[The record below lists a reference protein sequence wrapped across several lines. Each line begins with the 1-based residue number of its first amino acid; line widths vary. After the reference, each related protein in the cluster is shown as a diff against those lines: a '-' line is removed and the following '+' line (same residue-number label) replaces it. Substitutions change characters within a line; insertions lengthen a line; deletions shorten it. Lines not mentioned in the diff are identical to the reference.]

1 MVVMSKKW
9 QKGYGIDDEGRRTIV
24 ITENAPKKTAVDRL
38 VELVTH
44 GAGVMVAICA
54 VLCIAIMLVD
64 SVSQSIAGFISNNRW
79 VVVIAIAVAILFF
92 IGKVSARMR
101 GDDGKPSSDC

>member
-1 MVVMSKKW
+1 MSKKW

-44 GAGVMVAICA
+44 GAGVMITICA

-64 SVSQSIAGFISNNRW
+64 SASKGIAGFISDNRW
-79 VVVIAIAVAILFF
+79 IVVIAIAVAILFF
-92 IGKVSARMR
+92 IGKVSERMR
-101 GDDGKPSSDC
+101 DDGEKPSSDR